1 MAHSEAIVTTR
12 GRKPPSK
19 SGVGTEP
26 PTLAITA
33 ITERRIS
40 IVSPGG
46 QAVESAA
53 RRIRTLGS
61 SRGSKN
67 RQPKGG
73 GS

>member
-1 MAHSEAIVTTR
+1 MTRSKR

-19 SGVGTEP
+19 SGGGTEP

-33 ITERRIS
+33 ITERRIF

-46 QAVESAA
+46 QAVESTAG
-53 RRIRTLGS
+53 RIRTLGG
-61 SRGSKN
+61 SRGRKN

-73 GS
+73 RS